1 MSFLAPWFVV
11 AGIAAVSLPILF
23 HLFRRTPQ
31 GRLPFSTLMF
41 LTPSP
46 PRLTRRSRLENLPL
60 LLLRALVLI
69 LLALTFGRPL
79 LRELLE
85 SKQDVTAGRRVAVL
99 IDASASMR
107 RGDLW
112 MRAVREVEKLA
123 DAATPYDEL
132 SLTAFD
138 REPRTL
144 VSLETW
150 RTAPVGER
158 AGLVRAALLELQPT
172 WYATRLD
179 EALVGAAE
187 TLDAAER
194 DAKSTDVERQ
204 RRIVLVSDVQTGA
217 ATAGLQR
224 FEWPKRVEVEVVALA
239 VPTTNAGLHA
249 LAATDEPPEAGAD
262 AVRNRVLVTNA
273 ATSGKET
280 FTLAWKIE
288 TPTEADRPA
297 QAYVPPGQ
305 ARVIRAP
312 PTPPGDAA
320 ALVLAGD
327 DEPFDN
333 TLWIVPPTREEVRV
347 LHLAAEKADD
357 PQTLRYF
364 LERALAAAPGGR
376 RFTVETVDP
385 HAAEVRAPTD
395 RDLVQVSLVTVAG
408 SRELPQ
414 AWRDALGP
422 WLQRG
427 GVACCVLLDD
437 VDASWR
443 SLMPEELMK
452 PGRMTVADPA
462 DEDYAL
468 WEAIDLRHPLFAP
481 LNDPRFAD
489 FSKIR
494 FLHRRQLTLDDE
506 AQKLAQVPVRFD
518 SGDPALVDVPV
529 GAGRVFLLAAGWQPR
544 ESGLGVSSKFLP
556 IITTMAEL
564 GWRKAPVV
572 AQAETSPEFPEPG
585 IHEVAGDEA
594 GKVKRVAVNLPADE
608 SKTAPLPVEA
618 LEALGVRLAKES
630 APETPATIEEKKNLQ
645 VRELEARQQL
655 WRWCLTAALGCLVVE
670 TWYAGRTARRD
681 DQAVDLSTGADD
693 KSSAW

>member
-11 AGIAAVSLPILF
+11 AGLAALSLPIFF

-60 LLLRALVLI
+60 LLLRALVLV

-99 IDASASMR
+99 VDTSASMR
-107 RGDLW
+107 RGDVW
-112 MRAVREVEKLA
+112 PRAVREVERLA

-144 VSLETW
+144 VSFETW
-150 RTAPVGER
+150 RTAPVNER
-158 AGLVRAALLELQPT
+158 AGLVKAALLELKPT
-172 WYATRLD
+172 WYGTRLD
-179 EALVGAAE
+179 EALVAAAE
-187 TLDAAER
+187 GLDAAER
-194 DAKSTDVERQ
+194 DEKSNDVERE
-204 RRIVLVSDVQTGA
+204 RRIVLVSDIQTGA

-224 FEWPKRVEVEVVALA
+224 FEWPKRVEVEVVALT

-249 LAATDEPPEAGAD
+249 LTATDEQPEAEAD

-273 ATSGKET
+273 ATSGKES
-280 FTLAWKIE
+280 FTLAWKLDK
-288 TPTEADRPA
+288 PTEADRPA

-305 ARVIRAP
+305 ARVVRAP

-320 ALVLAGD
+320 ALVLEGD

-333 TLWIVPPTREEVRV
+333 TLWIVPPAREEVRV
-347 LHLAAEKADD
+347 LHLAGEKVDD

-364 LERALAAAPGGR
+364 LERALSASPGGR
-376 RFTVETVDP
+376 RFTIETVDP
-385 HAAEVRAPTD
+385 HAPEVRVPTD
-395 RDLVQVSLVTVAG
+395 RDLEQVSLVTVAG

-414 AWRDALGP
+414 AWRDALRP

-443 SLMPEELMK
+443 SLVPDELTK
-452 PGRMTVADPA
+452 PGRIAAADP
-462 DEDYAL
+462 DVKEDYAL
-468 WEAIDLRHPLFAP
+468 WESIDFRHPLFTA
-481 LNDPRFAD
+481 LADPRFAD

-494 FLHRRQLTLDDE
+494 FLHRRKLTLDDE
-506 AQKLAQVPVRFD
+506 ARKLAQVPVRFD
-518 SGDPALVDVPV
+518 SGDPALIDVPV
-529 GAGRVFLLAAGWQPR
+529 GSGRVFLLAAGWQPR

-585 IHEVAGDEA
+585 IHEVVGDEA
-594 GKVKRVAVNLPADE
+594 GQTKRVAVNLPADE

-655 WRWCLTAALGCLVVE
+655 WRWCLTAALGCLVIE
-670 TWYAGRTARRD
+670 TWYAGRAAR
-681 DQAVDLSTGADD
+681 QEEGTEA
-693 KSSAW
+693 